1 MGLFNFGKTKEEI
14 EEIKK
19 AKADEKQAKKDA
31 LNAEIQENKERL
43 AAFKQDRVIE
53 NALIIDLEHG
63 WFKIK
68 GFMTGGVVFNLADIN
83 GFEVVENGETVTS
96 GGLGRAAVGALAFG
110 GAGAIVGAITGKKKT
125 KSIIENLKIKINMND
140 LDAPVLYINLI
151 TTKTKTSS
159 LTYKMG
165 IKQADSIVSSLDVL
179 VKQYQN
185 IAPAEPVVSS
195 ATDEIRKFKALLD
208 DGIIN
213 QDEFDAKKAELLN
226 L

>member
-63 WFKIK
+63 WFKLK
-68 GFMTGGVVFNLADIN
+68 GFMTGVVVFNLADIN
-83 GFEVVENGETVTS
+83 DFEVIENGETVTS

-140 LDAPVLYINLI
+140 LDAPVIYINLI

-165 IKQADSIVSSLDVL
+165 FKQADSIVSSLDVL